1 MSSKEALYAN
11 LADRIVRL
19 NEEMIK
25 FTRQAEA
32 TQQVVEKASEVT
44 ALYCN
49 MFVVNSKLESLGLSI
64 ALLLNSFNNRNRM
77 YQIKFDYCLLKR
89 SGIVF

>member
-32 TQQVVEKASEVT
+32 TQQVVAKASEVT

-49 MFVVNSKLESLGLSI
+49 MFKHCTPLEQLQQQEQ
-64 ALLLNSFNNRNRM
+64 NVPN
-77 YQIKFDYCLLKR
+77 K
-89 SGIVF
+89 V